1 MMGEFCPTISVMMPC
16 CNNVRYIEAAVQS
29 VLSQQID
36 VPLELL
42 IIDDA
47 SSDDSVDRIKAIGD
61 PRIRLIQNTDN
72 CGIAR
77 VRNQLLEAANGQ
89 FLTSLD
95 GDDVYVD
102 PRKLAREWEL
112 LHTCPDP
119 ERTIVYSDVRWID
132 GNGQTMLQ
140 SSAIAPPMEGIL
152 YQAIL
157 DRRVMIPRDFLLSAE
172 LARSVGGF
180 DISLPIYEDWDYK
193 LRLAQKAVFRYTGAV
208 GIGYRRHGSGLSAA
222 AAPLHQQCQAVI
234 RKKHGGEGFDG
245 DPMRLLSLAGRLH
258 GILTRNRLQHR
269 KAA

>member
-1 MMGEFCPTISVMMPC
+1 MMDDLYPTISVMMPC
-16 CNNVRYIEAAVQS
+16 CNNARYIDAAVES

-47 SSDDSVDRIKAIGD
+47 STDDSVDRIRAIDD
-61 PRIRLIQNTDN
+61 PRIRLIRNRSN
-72 CGIAR
+72 AGISR
-77 VRNQLLEAANGQ
+77 VRNQLLAAAHGR

-102 PRKLAREWEL
+102 PRKLDREWEL
-112 LHTCPDP
+112 LHRCPHP

-132 GNGQTMLQ
+132 GDGATMLQ

-180 DISLPIYEDWDYK
+180 DVDLPIYEDWDYK

-222 AAPLHQQCQAVI
+222 AAPLHQTCQAVI
-234 RKKHGGEGFDG
+234 RKKHGGEGSDG

-258 GILTRNRLQHR
+258 GILTRNRLQDR